1 MSSLPIRVI
10 LVKQKQIIL
19 QLIEI
24 EIDNGNLQVYEDIS
38 LHFSVVY
45 ISARF

>member
-38 LHFSVVY
+38 LHF
-45 ISARF
+45 